1 MTSVRGFGAEARA
14 RRAKS
19 FRTGARESVLT
30 ILAVLGG
37 LCIAAMI
44 AAAVF
49 NITFVVFRSGSM
61 EPGYPV
67 GALAAVSEV
76 PASSLK
82 PGDVATVSR
91 TPAST
96 PITHRV
102 VSVTPDPALAG
113 HTILVLK
120 GDANRSPDPVEY
132 RVATAR
138 QMLFVVPGLGSWV
151 MDLRSPVVLGSST
164 VLVAALVAWSFWP
177 RSTGPTPQR
186 KNLQIPDT
194 TRIP

>member
-1 MTSVRGFGAEARA
+1 MRGLSAEGRA
-14 RRAKS
+14 RRYTS
-19 FRTGARESVLT
+19 IRTGARETVLT
-30 ILAVLGG
+30 VLAVLGG
-37 LCIAAMI
+37 LCLTALI
-44 AAAVF
+44 AAALF
-49 NITFVVFRSGSM
+49 NVTFVVFRSGSM
-61 EPGYPV
+61 EPAYPV
-67 GALAAVSEV
+67 GALAAVREV

-102 VSVTPDPALAG
+102 VSVTPDPALPG
-113 HTILVLK
+113 HASLVLK

-151 MDLRSPVVLGSST
+151 MDLRSPITLGTST
-164 VLVAALVAWSFWP
+164 VLVTALVVWSFWP
-177 RSTGPTPQR
+177 RRTNPKPRRETPP
-186 KNLQIPDT
+186 IPDT
-194 TRIP
+194 TQVQ

>member
-1 MTSVRGFGAEARA
+1 MTSVTGFRAEGRA

-19 FRTGARESVLT
+19 FRTGARESLLT
-30 ILAVLGG
+30 VVAVLGG
-37 LCIAAMI
+37 LCIAALI

-61 EPGYPV
+61 EPAYPV

-76 PASSLK
+76 PALSLK
-82 PGDVATVSR
+82 PGDVATLSR
-91 TPAST
+91 TPGST

-102 VSVTPDPALAG
+102 VSVMPDPALAG
-113 HTILVLK
+113 QAIIVLK

-138 QMLFVVPGLGSWV
+138 QMLFVIPGLGRWV
-151 MDLRSPVVLGSST
+151 MDLRSPMIVGCST

-177 RSTGPTPQR
+177 RSADPAPKR
-186 KNLQIPDT
+186 KGLQIPAT
-194 TRIP
+194 KRIQ